1 MILRVVLSLMIVLV
15 AQCGAA
21 SVLAQERR
29 QSRCPEGPL
38 AAMNDRLRNR
48 DPAAEA
54 RQNVDQGDIRPM
66 IFYNAGPAG
75 VFSKVEGLR
84 CPNLTFEFRETFG
97 IGADGIPQCL
107 VEPLKRAQTFVETYN
122 RELDKAARQ
131 RGRDVCADG
140 KEKQINFVVPPQD
153 CTQDVLATSLA
164 TLRQR
169 NAVAEAQESV
179 RLRDFRPM
187 IYISSA
193 LGVLTPKALG
203 LRCPNASFQGKES
216 YGAAGDAITRCIGEQ
231 LARVQ
236 QFVEEYNRE
245 LDRIAGKNGID
256 ICAGKK
262 RATIP

>member
-1 MILRVVLSLMIVLV
+1 
-15 AQCGAA
+15 
-21 SVLAQERR
+21 
-29 QSRCPEGPL
+29 
-38 AAMNDRLRNR
+38 MNDRLRNR

-54 RQNVDQGDIRPM
+54 RRNVDQGDIRPM
-66 IFYNAGPAG
+66 VYYNAGPAG
-75 VFSKVEGLR
+75 VLFSKVEGLR
-84 CPNLTFEFRETFG
+84 CPNLTFKFRETFG

-107 VEPLKRAQTFVETYN
+107 VEPLKRARAFVQTYN

-153 CTQDVLATSLA
+153 CTQDVLAASLA

-169 NAVAEAQESV
+169 NPAAEAKESV
-179 RLRDFRPM
+179 RQKDFRPM

-193 LGVLTPKALG
+193 VGVLTPKALG
-203 LRCPNASFQGKES
+203 LRCPRGSFQGKES

-231 LARVQ
+231 LAHAQ

-245 LDRIAGKNGID
+245 LNRFALKGGFD

-262 RATIP
+262 SRAVP